1 MTTATLQELCNAV
14 NEMDGLAQS
23 GFGEIASLA
32 RLALLA
38 MEQPKT
44 YANGFGMDAVADV
57 LSAITNRAFDINNC
71 INVTAERVG
80 CNYVDDAQ
88 RRRWDAWRE
97 ADKSTTAGTAASPPT
112 AAAPDAEQLAMDR
125 QTGRVCQRLMRNGM
139 SALDVAKNLGV
150 ALPTLYEYLKAA
162 SPELTA
168 VKS

>member
-1 MTTATLQELCNAV
+1 MNDATLEQLRNAV

-38 MEQPKT
+38 MEQPKN

-88 RRRWDAWRE
+88 RRRWDAQRE
-97 ADKSTTAGTAASPPT
+97 AGKSTTAGRA
-112 AAAPDAEQLAMDR
+112 
-125 QTGRVCQRLMRNGM
+125 
-139 SALDVAKNLGV
+139 
-150 ALPTLYEYLKAA
+150 
-162 SPELTA
+162 
-168 VKS
+168 